1 MASLFKIDIQ
11 KLKGVGPKSAEL
23 LRRLG
28 VCTVGDIIKFYPK
41 EYEDWGKVQNLT
53 FAKGKKNQCLRLK
66 ILTSVRKSILKSGK
80 TLYKLEATDGLNF
93 ADIVF
98 FNNGFVAQKLLKDH
112 EYLFRG
118 NVTGN
123 LLRFEIVSPKIKNI
137 DESHKIY
144 PVYRQ
149 TKGLTSAKICNFVEN
164 AFKLL
169 PKEISDTLP
178 ESIREENDLCSLD
191 FALRNIHFPNS
202 RQALEESR
210 RRIVFEEFFLYQ
222 LGMCFIKKRA
232 RQKTKITLNE
242 DYSSEFSL
250 FLPFELTNAQKR
262 AIFECV
268 QDIKSG
274 FSMNRLLQGD
284 VGSGKTAVCASLAYT
299 MAKNG
304 FQSAI
309 MVPTETLAVQHYRT
323 FSKFFKDTG
332 IKVEVLYSS
341 MKAKEKRRVLQDI
354 SFGFADIVIGTHSL
368 ISDGVAFKNLGLAV
382 TDEQHRF
389 GVNQRAKISEKGNY
403 PHVLVMSATPIP
415 RTLAM
420 ILYGD
425 LDISV
430 LDESIPGRQK
440 VDTFRIDSA
449 KRFRAWNF
457 VKKIIAEG
465 GQVYIVCACIE
476 ENENDIVDVNTY
488 RDDMI
493 KNGFDEKDVAIL
505 HGKMTTAEK
514 EFIMHEFTEN
524 KIKVLVSTTVIEV
537 GIDVPNAQI
546 IIIENAERFGIS
558 QLHQL
563 RGRVGRNSKKSYCI
577 LVSDAKGTDSQKRFS
592 ALVGSGDGFY
602 LSGEDLKI
610 RGPGD
615 FFGTNQHGVPNIG
628 IPTSYGD
635 VAIMKQAQLAT
646 ERLMN
651 HNPQMEGSEFKFIKH
666 SIEKTFNKN
675 DEVQRIIF

>member
-149 TKGLTSAKICNFVEN
+149 TKGLTLAKICNFVEN

-389 GVNQRAKISEKGNY
+389 GVKDRK
-403 PHVLVMSATPIP
+403 
-415 RTLAM
+415 
-420 ILYGD
+420 
-425 LDISV
+425 SV
-430 LDESIPGRQK
+430 
-440 VDTFRIDSA
+440 V
-449 KRFRAWNF
+449 
-457 VKKIIAEG
+457 
-465 GQVYIVCACIE
+465 
-476 ENENDIVDVNTY
+476 
-488 RDDMI
+488 
-493 KNGFDEKDVAIL
+493 
-505 HGKMTTAEK
+505 
-514 EFIMHEFTEN
+514 
-524 KIKVLVSTTVIEV
+524 
-537 GIDVPNAQI
+537 
-546 IIIENAERFGIS
+546 
-558 QLHQL
+558 
-563 RGRVGRNSKKSYCI
+563 
-577 LVSDAKGTDSQKRFS
+577 
-592 ALVGSGDGFY
+592 
-602 LSGEDLKI
+602 
-610 RGPGD
+610 
-615 FFGTNQHGVPNIG
+615 
-628 IPTSYGD
+628 
-635 VAIMKQAQLAT
+635 
-646 ERLMN
+646 
-651 HNPQMEGSEFKFIKH
+651 
-666 SIEKTFNKN
+666 
-675 DEVQRIIF
+675 

>member
-23 LRRLG
+23 LRKLG

-41 EYEDWGKVQNLT
+41 DYEDWSRVQTLG

-66 ILTSVRKSILKSGK
+66 ILSDVRKNILKSGK
-80 TLYKLEATDGLNF
+80 VLYKLEATDGINF

-98 FNNGFVAQKLLKDH
+98 FNNRFAAQSLLKNH

-123 LLRFEIVSPKIKNI
+123 LLKFEIISPKIKNV
-137 DESHKIY
+137 DDSYKIY

-149 TKGLTSAKICNFVEN
+149 TKGLTSAKICSFVEN

-169 PKEISDTLP
+169 PEKITDTIP
-178 ESIREENDLCSLD
+178 ESIRQENDLCSLD
-191 FALRNIHFPNS
+191 FALKNIHFPNS
-202 RQALEESR
+202 RQDLEESR

-232 RQKTKITLNE
+232 RQKTEIVIDKE
-242 DYSSEFSL
+242 YSSEFSS

-262 AIFECV
+262 AVSECIK
-268 QDIKSG
+268 DIKSR

-284 VGSGKTAVCASLAYT
+284 VGSGKTAVSASLAYT

-304 FQSAI
+304 FQSAV

-323 FSKFFKDTG
+323 FSKFFENTE
-332 IKVEVLYSS
+332 IKVEVLHSS
-341 MKAKEKRRVLQDI
+341 MRTKEKRRVLQDI
-354 SFGFADIVIGTHSL
+354 SLGFADIVIGTHSL
-368 ISDGVAFKNLGLAV
+368 ISEGVCFKNLGLAI

-440 VDTFRIDSA
+440 VDTFRIDSS

-457 VKKIIAEG
+457 VKKIIDEG
-465 GQVYIVCACIE
+465 GQAYVVCACIE
-476 ENENDIVDVNTY
+476 DNENDIADVNTY
-488 RDDMI
+488 REDMI
-493 KNGFDEKDVAIL
+493 KNGFSEKDIAVL

-514 EFIMHEFTEN
+514 EFIMSEFTEN

-546 IIIENAERFGIS
+546 ILIENAERFGIS

-563 RGRVGRNSKKSYCI
+563 RGRVGRSSKKSYCV
-577 LVSDAKGTDSQKRFS
+577 LVSDAKGSDAQKRFS

-628 IPTSYGD
+628 IPTSYED
-635 VAIMKQAQLAT
+635 VIIMKQAQTAAENLIKT
-646 ERLMN
+646 
-651 HNPQMEGSEFKFIKH
+651 NPEMEGQEFKFIKH
-666 SIEKTFNKN
+666 NIEKTFTKN
-675 DEVQRIIF
+675 DENQRIIF